1 MTGFNNLP
9 NEILLAII
17 DVTSAG
23 DIDSL
28 AKCCRLLKRLARGRL
43 MFHQSK
49 RATIEDVVVDRGSVE
64 ASAIHPLIHLQDI
77 IEHDDLR
84 FYTRVMKIGTLGNYE
99 DDRTGTIIAN
109 IIFRFGREIEALVAK
124 VYSALFPSVSEN
136 VLRRE
141 VTRWTDAVKSGRRP
155 SIVILLLALYPNL
168 KILHIY
174 ETYQVWWI
182 NAENLESEVS
192 VGEEESMEE
201 GSPMEEGESKW
212 REESMGEEN
221 SQEFFL
227 RSPLDRCL
235 DLASRFPEVDDAG
248 VSTAKNTKTSKGVP
262 WWDLFNYLIDAARV
276 PATNKMKI
284 FSKISEFEVRGGDDP
299 ESEQARAEMF
309 APFQALPTMRRI
321 SAFNLETR
329 NVTWSYGM
337 GTSKVI
343 HLELDGDADRASL
356 SNIISGLGKL
366 ERFSYLYYPPLVG
379 WTRGGGERLDRLRW
393 GPRARNDAA
402 RTDQDEDKFDKWV
415 LGKEETGKER
425 SCRYDGGWS
434 HRYDGGWWN
443 ECDGPWSRWEPRA
456 IAASLAEYACNSLV
470 SLDLTAATFENT
482 ADLLRDEPFLDSLRA
497 FQVLKKVRLNTMML
511 FKRLKYPEPVLVSP
525 GHIAGQTDRE
535 EIMAQ
540 RLIDFLPKTIEKF
553 VMTCMC
559 VGQGLSEKDVAA
571 MFTGLPKRRN
581 KLPNLSKIKFEGI
594 PQSEE
599 RHQSDLD
606 MEKKG
611 WAELYSR
618 CRENE
623 IALCCVHVSRPP
635 RFFGYR

>member
-1 MTGFNNLP
+1 
-9 NEILLAII
+9 
-17 DVTSAG
+17 
-23 DIDSL
+23 
-28 AKCCRLLKRLARGRL
+28 

-49 RATIEDVVVDRGSVE
+49 RAEIEDVVVDRGSGKE
-64 ASAIHPLIHLQDI
+64 SAIHPLIHLQDI

-84 FYTRVMKIGTLGNYE
+84 FYTRVMKIGMLGNDE
-99 DDRTGTIIAN
+99 DNRTETIIAN
-109 IIFRFGREIEALVAK
+109 ISSRFGREIEALVAK

-141 VTRWTDAVKSGRRP
+141 VTRWTDAVKRGRRP

-182 NAENLESEVS
+182 NADNLESEVS
-192 VGEEESMEE
+192 VGEEESSEEEESIGGEESVEE

-212 REESMGEEN
+212 REEFMGEEN

-227 RSPLDRCL
+227 RSPFDRCL

-248 VSTAKNTKTSKGVP
+248 VSAAKNTKTFKGVP

-309 APFQALPTMRRI
+309 APFQALPMMRRI

-337 GTSKVI
+337 GTSKVT

-415 LGKEETGKER
+415 LGKEEPGKEM

-434 HRYDGGWWN
+434 RRNDGGWWN

-525 GHIAGQTDRE
+525 GHIARQTYRE
-535 EIMAQ
+535 EITAQ
-540 RLIDFLPKTIEKF
+540 RLVDFLPMTIEKF
-553 VMTCMC
+553 VLTSVN

-571 MFTGLPKRRN
+571 MFMGLPKLRN

-594 PQSEE
+594 PHSEQ
-599 RHQSDLD
+599 RQQSDLD
-606 MEKKG
+606 MEKEG

-623 IALCCVHVSRPP
+623 IALGYVHVSRPP
-635 RFFGYR
+635 RSY